1 MSLVFPTL
9 TVAKSLAT
17 EGISGCQ
24 MKDMDLIFPLIPYDG
39 VLYLAS
45 GATVS
50 SCLTKVAATVV
61 SYQSAAL
68 YGGIS
73 EEVSF
78 LSLHE
83 SQHKW
88 RIDWKSCTPYLSCLI
103 SGTKYLQ
110 MSSRTT

>member
-1 MSLVFPTL
+1 
-9 TVAKSLAT
+9 
-17 EGISGCQ
+17 

-39 VLYLAS
+39 VLYLAR

-50 SCLTKVAATVV
+50 SCLTKVAATLV

-78 LSLHE
+78 FE
-83 SQHKW
+83 SS
-88 RIDWKSCTPYLSCLI
+88 RISILNI
-103 SGTKYLQ
+103 SGG
-110 MSSRTT
+110 